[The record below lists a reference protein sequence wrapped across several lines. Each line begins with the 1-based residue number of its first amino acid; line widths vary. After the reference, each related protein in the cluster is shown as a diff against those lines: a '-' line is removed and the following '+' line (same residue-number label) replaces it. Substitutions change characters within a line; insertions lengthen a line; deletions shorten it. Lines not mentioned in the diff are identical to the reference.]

1 MSQSER
7 RTPPSSRLVLGGII
21 VAIGVLL
28 LLGNLGWVDARWL
41 VRALWPLTLVV
52 AGVAMLRDSRQ
63 RRGNPWPW
71 VLICGGVWL
80 FADNMDWVAFN
91 FWDLLV
97 PAVLVFIGTRLI
109 YRSGPN
115 SRGHKSSSEST
126 ERPPSSE
133 AFDSSPTSENL
144 RLPRKDK
151 SPEFIRSMAFMSYVD
166 LHPVMHPF
174 NGGDLSAIMGGIKLD
189 LRDTPMDGDE
199 VILDVFTFWGG
210 IEIFV
215 PPDWTV
221 SSKLTTLIGGFV
233 DNRRPTNVI
242 PTKTL
247 IIRGFNLMSGI
258 ELKN

>member
-7 RTPPSSRLVLGGII
+7 RTPPSSRLILGGII
-21 VAIGVLL
+21 VVVGVLL

-41 VRALWPLTLVV
+41 VSVLWPLTLVV
-52 AGVAMLRDSRQ
+52 AGAAMLRDSRQ
-63 RRGNPWPW
+63 RKGNPWPW
-71 VLICGGVWL
+71 VLICGGLWL
-80 FADNMDWVAFN
+80 IADNMDWVAFS
-91 FWDLLV
+91 FWDVLL
-97 PAVLVFIGTRLI
+97 PAALVFIGSRLI
-109 YRSGPN
+109 FRSGAQSN
-115 SRGHKSSSEST
+115 GNKSSTSSADA
-126 ERPPSSE
+126 PSAD
-133 AFDSSPTSENL
+133 AFDPSAPPEPL
-144 RLPRKDK
+144 RLPNKDK

-166 LHPVMHPF
+166 LHPLMPPF
-174 NGGDLSAIMGGIKLD
+174 SGGDLSAVMGGIKLD
-189 LRDTPMDGDE
+189 LRDTAMDGDE

-233 DNRRPTNVI
+233 DNRRPTSVI

>member
-7 RTPPSSRLVLGGII
+7 RPPPSSRLVLGGII
-21 VAIGVLL
+21 AVIGVLL

-41 VRALWPLTLVV
+41 VRALWPLTLVI

-63 RRGNPWPW
+63 RKGNPWPW
-71 VLICGGVWL
+71 VLISGGLWL
-80 FADNMDWVAFN
+80 FADNMNWVAFD

-97 PAVLVFIGTRLI
+97 PALLVFIGARLI
-109 YRSGPN
+109 FRSGSETQRPKTN
-115 SRGHKSSSEST
+115 PEST
-126 ERPPSSE
+126 EHPPSTQGFESDSPSE
-133 AFDSSPTSENL
+133 HL
-144 RLPRKDK
+144 RLPRQDK
-151 SPEFIRSMAFMSYVD
+151 SAEFIRSMAFMSYVD

-174 NGGDLSAIMGGIKLD
+174 SGGDLSAVMGGIKPD
-189 LRDTPMDGDE
+189 LRDTAMEGDE

-233 DNRRPTNVI
+233 DNRRPTKVI